1 MTTQLSPGVQVIE
14 KDFTQIVPTVSTST
28 GAIAGP
34 FKWGP
39 IEQPI
44 LVSNES
50 DVLAAFGQPTNDCFR
65 TFWLAKNFL
74 DYSKSMY
81 VTRTDSSAAR
91 NAVSI
96 QSGGITKVNVPDG
109 GAGYRIPPVI
119 AVEAPAIQGGVQAV
133 LAANLTGGEI
143 SAVVYTN
150 RGTGYSVG
158 DIIEFSQPE
167 VPQDTFDANGN
178 VIGSVYKPARARISS
193 VDANGAITAIVF
205 TLTADLSITGGAG
218 YLDNSAIT
226 YNIVAANGESESA
239 GSGAVL
245 EFQTVASGI
254 KSVRI
259 VRAGSGY
266 TTDQLPI
273 SITVTPDQE
282 DKGTNFRAPV
292 LSADITVGATKIKN
306 AAHYES
312 SFAAGQGVFGEFAAK
327 YPGTRGNGLTVSM
340 CDSDNW
346 SVPLFGEFWSRK
358 SIEANEDARELVTVR
373 RLIDT
378 TATFDDAQLDKGKI
392 LRTSSGKLIG
402 EVASV
407 DPDDYLKITL
417 KTAKTNSIPAL
428 GTHIRRHTYNSA
440 DNTKFTIT
448 KFKRVDTSIT
458 LTLASKV
465 LNGTTVKHGFKAGDF
480 IDVMV
485 AGRYGVSNIVETTT
499 ANGSSTST
507 VPLQPRDKKFLVTA
521 VTTDTI
527 TYTAYNPAWKF
538 TSIPE
543 ETRGGYVVSTSEGY
557 IDGFIKEYDDVN
569 DEYSLSKRSFYVNSG
584 SGLSNLTA
592 GSVLT
597 TWDGLTTLGTVE
609 SVEKVQKIMLT
620 GTAATNDVYGEAC
633 VAEWKFKSQFGGKA
647 PGTSTFVR
655 SAGGLNDEV
664 HVVVFNEA
672 GVIVEKYEAL
682 SKASD
687 AKNSSGKSI
696 YYKDVINNTS
706 NTLWV
711 LDHPLTIEENSA
723 KADWGSS
730 AKNSSFKLLTNAIT
744 RTLSG
749 GVDGNVSDASHYLNA
764 YSLFS
769 DATSYDVSLFPI
781 DNMAATTIKSII
793 TGVIEKRRDCVA
805 FVSPPLYVGN
815 SMKIAQDIVAFRN
828 ALGSSSFAVMDSGW
842 KYQYDKYNDTFRWIP
857 LCADVAGV
865 CAYTDSV
872 SDPWFSPGGFSR
884 GQIKNVVKLAFNP
897 NVEQRDL
904 LYSNGVNPVVTFPA
918 EGTILYGDKTLQS
931 KSSAFDRINV
941 RRLFIVLEK
950 SIALASKYQLFEYND
965 DFTRSQFR
973 SIVEPYLRDIQG
985 RRGITDFLV
994 KCDTSNNTP
1003 AVIDRNEFIADIYIK
1018 PARSINFIT
1027 LNFIATKT
1035 GVSFDELVG

>member
-1 MTTQLSPGVQVIE
+1 MSTQLSPGVQVIE

-81 VTRTDSSAAR
+81 VARTDSWVAR

-96 QSGGITKVNVPDG
+96 QSGGVSKVNIPDG

-119 AVEAPAIQGGVQAV
+119 TVEAPAIQGGVQAV
-133 LAANLTGGEI
+133 LSANLTGGAI
-143 SAVVYTN
+143 SAVVYSN

-178 VIGSVYKPARARISS
+178 VIDSVYKPARARISA
-193 VDANGAITAIVF
+193 VNANGEITNIEF
-205 TLTADLSITGGAG
+205 TSMTDPSITGGAG
-218 YLDNSAIT
+218 YIDNSAIT
-226 YNIVAANGESESA
+226 YTIVVASGESAST

-254 KSVRI
+254 KSVQI
-259 VRAGSGY
+259 VRAGTGY

-273 SITVTPDQE
+273 SITVTPNQE
-282 DKGTNFRAPV
+282 DNGTNFRAPV
-292 LSADITVGATKIKN
+292 LTAEIAVGATKIKN

-327 YPGTRGNGLTVSM
+327 YPGARGNGLTVSM
-340 CDSDNW
+340 CDVDNW
-346 SVPLFGEFWSRK
+346 SAPVFGEFWSRK
-358 SIEANEDARELVTVR
+358 TIEENEDASELVTVR

-378 TATFDDAQLDKGKI
+378 TVTFDDTQLDKGKI

-407 DPDDYLKITL
+407 DTDEYLKITL
-417 KTAKTNSIPAL
+417 KPARTNSIPAL
-428 GTHIRRHTYNSA
+428 GTHIRRHTYNSG
-440 DNTKFTIT
+440 DSTKFTIT
-448 KFKRVDTSIT
+448 KFKRVGTSIT

-465 LNGTTVKHGFKAGDF
+465 VNGATVKHNFKPGDF
-480 IDVMV
+480 IDVLV
-485 AGRYGVSNIVETTT
+485 TGRAGSGNIVDTVVQ
-499 ANGSSTST
+499 NGVPTST
-507 VPLQPRDKKFLVTA
+507 TPLQPRDEKFLVTA
-521 VTTDTI
+521 VTSDTI
-527 TYTAYNPAWKF
+527 TYAAYNPSWQN
-538 TSIPE
+538 SSVGE
-543 ETRGGYVVSTSEGY
+543 EARGGYVVSTSEGY

-569 DEYSLSKRSFYVNSG
+569 DEYGLSKRSFYVNSR
-584 SGLSNLTA
+584 SGFSTIGA
-592 GSVLT
+592 GSVIK

-620 GTAATNDVYGEAC
+620 GTAAANDVYGETC
-633 VAEWKFKSQFGGKA
+633 VAEWKFKSQFGGKS
-647 PGTSTFVR
+647 PGTSAFVK
-655 SAGGLNDEV
+655 SAGGSNDEV
-664 HVVVFNEA
+664 HVVVLNEA

-706 NTLWV
+706 SMLWV
-711 LDHPLTIEENSA
+711 LDHPLTIEENST
-723 KADWGSS
+723 KADWGSA
-730 AKNSSFKLLTNAIT
+730 AKNSNFKLLTNAIT

-749 GVDGNVSDASHYLNA
+749 GVDGDVSGASQYLNA
-764 YSLFS
+764 YSLFA

-781 DNMAATTIKSII
+781 DYMAATTIKSII
-793 TGVIEKRRDCVA
+793 TDVIEKRRDCVA

-815 SMKIAQDIVAFRN
+815 SMKIAQDIVTYRN
-828 ALGSSSFAVMDSGW
+828 SIGSSSFAVMNSGW

-857 LCADVAGV
+857 LCADIAGV
-865 CAYTDSV
+865 CAYTDSIA
-872 SDPWFSPGGFSR
+872 DPWLSPGGFSR
-884 GQIKNVVKLAFNP
+884 GQIKNVVKLSFNP
-897 NVEQRDL
+897 TVEQRDL
-904 LYSNGVNPVVTFPA
+904 LYSNSVNPVVTFPA

-973 SIVEPYLRDIQG
+973 SMVEPYLRDIQG

-1003 AVIDRNEFIADIYIK
+1003 TVIDRNEFIADIYIK

-1035 GVSFDELVG
+1035 GVSFDELIS